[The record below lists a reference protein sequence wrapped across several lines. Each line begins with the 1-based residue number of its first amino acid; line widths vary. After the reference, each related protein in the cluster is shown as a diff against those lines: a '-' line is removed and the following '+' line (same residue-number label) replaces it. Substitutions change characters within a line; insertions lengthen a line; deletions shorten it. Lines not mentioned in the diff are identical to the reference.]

1 MATVVQY
8 PARSGRNSELFLL
21 VLSILL
27 GIGAYFSVMASH
39 PEAPA
44 TWYWYCAGIALSG
57 IALHVALRFLAP
69 FADPVIMPVAL
80 ALNGIGL
87 AMISRLDLEY
97 LRINTE
103 ASLTQVTGSKQ
114 LLMTL
119 VAVVAAIAMLAG
131 FRDHRTFRKFAWAS
145 LVIAILLMMA
155 TLIPGLGVKSYGA
168 YISIRIFGLSIQPN
182 EFAKLFLA
190 IFFAGYLEYRRDSLA
205 IAGKKILFLQLPR
218 WRDFLPLGV
227 AWVASLVLLVAQ
239 KDLGVALLMFAIFV
253 AVLYV
258 ATDRP
263 SWIIFGAILMIPM
276 ALLAYALFSH
286 VQERV
291 ANWLDAF
298 NPEVIDRV
306 GGSYQLVNGLF
317 GIASGGLMGNGWGR
331 GEAWRT
337 ALANSDFIVSA
348 LAEEIGLTGILAIF
362 LLYLILVQRGL
373 RAAMGV
379 RDGFGKLLATALSF
393 GIGAQLF
400 IVVGGITRLIPS
412 TGLTTPFIAAGGAS
426 LVANW
431 IGVAILLRIS
441 DSARRPLPTPSLSP
455 HGANLAGGSDHSSNG
470 TNGTTGVNSPILS
483 APTEVVS
490 R

>member
-8 PARSGRNSELFLL
+8 PARSGRNSELTLTLL
-21 VLSILL
+21 AVLL
-27 GIGAYFSVMASH
+27 GVGGYLSVMASH
-39 PEAPA
+39 PEAPQI
-44 TWYWYCAGIALSG
+44 WYWYCAGIAFSG
-57 IALHVALRFLAP
+57 LVLHLALRFLAP
-69 FADPVIMPVAL
+69 FADPVIMPIAL

-87 AMISRLDLEY
+87 AMISRLDLDYE
-97 LRINTE
+97 RINTP
-103 ASLTQVTGSKQ
+103 ATLSQVSGSKQ
-114 LLMTL
+114 LIMTL
-119 VAVVAAIAMLAG
+119 VAVAATVVILLF
-131 FRDHRTFRKFAWAS
+131 FRDHRSFRKFAWIS
-145 LVIAILLMMA
+145 LVLGILLMMA

-168 YISIRIFGLSIQPN
+168 YISIRLFGLSIQPN

-190 IFFAGYLEYRRDSLA
+190 VFFAGYLEYRRDSLA

-218 WRDFLPLGV
+218 WRDFLPLLV
-227 AWVASLVLLVAQ
+227 AWLASLALLVAQ
-239 KDLGVALLMFAIFV
+239 KDLGVALLMFTIFV

-263 SWIIFGAILMIPM
+263 SWIIFGALLMVPL
-276 ALLAYALFSH
+276 AGLAYTMFSH

-291 ANWLDAF
+291 TNWLDAF
-298 NPEVIDRV
+298 NPVVIDRP

-317 GIASGGLMGNGWGR
+317 GIASGGLSGNGWGR
-331 GEAWRT
+331 GQAWRT

-348 LAEEIGLTGILAIF
+348 LTEELGLTGMLAIF

-373 RAAMGV
+373 RTAMGV

-412 TGLTTPFIAAGGAS
+412 TGLTTPFVAAGGAS

-441 DSARRPLPTPSLSP
+441 DSARRPLPASGLEVPRNNPNSSSGT
-455 HGANLAGGSDHSSNG
+455 GSTENDLRPLLN
-470 TNGTTGVNSPILS
+470 
-483 APTEVVS
+483 APTEVVK

>member
-8 PARSGRNSELFLL
+8 PARSGRNSELTLTLL
-21 VLSILL
+21 AIML
-27 GIGAYFSVMASH
+27 GVGGYLSVMISQ
-39 PEAPA
+39 PQAPQ
-44 TWYWYCAGIALSG
+44 TWYWYCAAIAVSG
-57 IALHVALRFLAP
+57 LAAHVALRFLAP
-69 FADPVIMPVAL
+69 FADPVIMPVTL
-80 ALNGIGL
+80 ALNSIGL
-87 AMISRLDLEY
+87 AMISRLDLDY
-97 LRINTE
+97 ARINTP
-103 ASLTQVTGSKQ
+103 ASLAQISGSKQ
-114 LLMTL
+114 LIMTL
-119 VAVVAAIAMLAG
+119 VAVAACILILVF
-131 FRDHRTFRKFAWAS
+131 FRDHRNFRKFAWIS
-145 LVIAILLMMA
+145 LVVGILLMMA

-168 YISIRIFGLSIQPN
+168 YISVNILGQSIQPN

-205 IAGKKILFLQLPR
+205 IAGKKILFVQLPR
-218 WRDFLPLGV
+218 WRDFLPLLI
-227 AWVASLVLLVAQ
+227 AWIAALVLLIAQ
-239 KDLGVALLMFAIFV
+239 KDLGVALLMFTIFV

-263 SWIIFGAILMIPM
+263 SWVIFGLILTIPL
-276 ALLAYALFSH
+276 AVLAYMLFSH

-298 NPEVIDRV
+298 NPVIINRT
-306 GGSYQLVNGLF
+306 GGSYQLINGLF
-317 GIASGGLMGNGWGR
+317 GIASGGLSGNGWGR
-331 GEAWRT
+331 GQAWRT
-337 ALANSDFIVSA
+337 ALANSDYIVSA
-348 LAEEIGLTGILAIF
+348 LAEELGLTGVLAIF

-373 RAAMGV
+373 RTAMGV

-412 TGLTTPFIAAGGAS
+412 TGLTTPFMAAGGAS

-441 DSARRPLPTPSLSP
+441 DSARRPLRAQEIPSGP
-455 HGANLAGGSDHSSNG
+455 VGSETDNPAHKNG
-470 TNGTTGVNSPILS
+470 TSGKNMPTAPILN
-483 APTEVVS
+483 AATEVVP

>member
-1 MATVVQY
+1 MATIVQY
-8 PARSGRNSELFLL
+8 PARSGRNFELGLL
-21 VLSILL
+21 LFSIMAGVGGYL
-27 GIGAYFSVMASH
+27 SVMATH
-39 PEAPA
+39 PEAPRV
-44 TWYWYCAGIALSG
+44 WYWYCAAIALG
-57 IALHVALRFLAP
+57 GLVMHLALRILAP

-87 AMISRLDLEY
+87 AMISRLDLDY
-97 LRINTE
+97 LRIGTRS
-103 ASLTQVTGSKQ
+103 SLGQVTGSKQ
-114 LLMTL
+114 LIMML
-119 VAVVAAIAMLAG
+119 VGVAAAIVILML
-131 FRDHRTFRKFAWAS
+131 FPDHRSFRKFAWAS
-145 LVIAILLMMA
+145 LVIAILLMLA
-155 TLIPGLGVKSYGA
+155 TLIPGLGVKSYGS
-168 YISIRIFGLSIQPN
+168 YISIRLFGFSIQPN

-205 IAGKKILFLQLPR
+205 IAGKKVLMVQLPR

-227 AWVASLVLLVAQ
+227 AWVASILLLMAQ

-263 SWIIFGAILMIPM
+263 SWILFGGILMIPL
-276 ALLAYALFSH
+276 AALAYTAFGH
-286 VQERV
+286 VQQRV
-291 ANWLDAF
+291 ANWLDTF

-306 GGSYQLVNGLF
+306 GGSYQLLNGLF
-317 GIASGGLMGNGWGR
+317 GMASGGLSGNGWGR
-331 GEAWRT
+331 GEAYRT
-337 ALANSDFIVSA
+337 ALASSDFIVSA
-348 LAEEIGLTGILAIF
+348 LAEELGLTGMLAIL

-412 TGLTTPFIAAGGAS
+412 TGLTTPFMAAGGAS

-441 DSARRPLPTPSLSP
+441 DSARRPLPAPVMGPVANTSGNADSTPAADLSP
-455 HGANLAGGSDHSSNG
+455 LLN
-470 TNGTTGVNSPILS
+470 
-483 APTEVVS
+483 APTEVVKPA
-490 R
+490 

>member
-8 PARSGRNSELFLL
+8 PARSGRNSELTLTLL
-21 VLSILL
+21 AIAL
-27 GIGAYFSVMASH
+27 GVGGYLSVMAFH

-44 TWYWYCAGIALSG
+44 LWYWHCAGIAFSG
-57 IALHVALRFLAP
+57 LILHLALRILAP
-69 FADPVIMPVAL
+69 FADPVIMPIAL

-97 LRINTE
+97 MRMNTP
-103 ASLTQVTGSKQ
+103 ASLAQISGDKQ
-114 LLMTL
+114 LIMTL
-119 VAVVAAIAMLAG
+119 VAAG
-131 FRDHRTFRKFAWAS
+131 GALTILVCFRDHRFFRKFAWAG
-145 LVIAILLMMA
+145 LVLGILLMMA

-168 YISIRIFGLSIQPN
+168 YISIRILGQSIQPN
-182 EFAKLFLA
+182 EFAKLCLA

-218 WRDFLPLGV
+218 WRDFLPLLV
-227 AWVASLVLLVAQ
+227 AWLASLALLVAQ
-239 KDLGVALLMFAIFV
+239 KDLGVALLMFTIFV

-263 SWIIFGAILMIPM
+263 SWIIFGALLMVPL
-276 ALLAYALFSH
+276 AVLAYTMFSH
-286 VQERV
+286 VKERV
-291 ANWLDAF
+291 SNWLDAF
-298 NPEVIDRV
+298 NPAVIDRP

-317 GIASGGLMGNGWGR
+317 GIASGGLSGNGWGR
-331 GEAWRT
+331 GQAWRT

-348 LAEEIGLTGILAIF
+348 LTEELGLTGMLAIF

-373 RAAMGV
+373 RTAMGV
-379 RDGFGKLLATALSF
+379 RDGFGKLLATAISF

-412 TGLTTPFIAAGGAS
+412 TGLTTPFVAAGGAS
-426 LVANW
+426 LFANW
-431 IGVAILLRIS
+431 IGIAILLRIS
-441 DSARRPLPTPSLSP
+441 DSARRPRPAPVTLDAKSQP
-455 HGANLAGGSDHSSNG
+455 GQNNG
-470 TNGTTGVNSPILS
+470 TSGTNSAVEAILG
-483 APTEVVS
+483 APTEVVN

>member
-1 MATVVQY
+1 
-8 PARSGRNSELFLL
+8 
-21 VLSILL
+21 
-27 GIGAYFSVMASH
+27 
-39 PEAPA
+39 
-44 TWYWYCAGIALSG
+44 
-57 IALHVALRFLAP
+57 
-69 FADPVIMPVAL
+69 
-80 ALNGIGL
+80 
-87 AMISRLDLEY
+87 
-97 LRINTE
+97 
-103 ASLTQVTGSKQ
+103 
-114 LLMTL
+114 
-119 VAVVAAIAMLAG
+119 
-131 FRDHRTFRKFAWAS
+131 
-145 LVIAILLMMA
+145 
-155 TLIPGLGVKSYGA
+155 
-168 YISIRIFGLSIQPN
+168 
-182 EFAKLFLA
+182 
-190 IFFAGYLEYRRDSLA
+190 
-205 IAGKKILFLQLPR
+205 
-218 WRDFLPLGV
+218 
-227 AWVASLVLLVAQ
+227 
-239 KDLGVALLMFAIFV
+239 
-253 AVLYV
+253 
-258 ATDRP
+258 
-263 SWIIFGAILMIPM
+263 
-276 ALLAYALFSH
+276 
-286 VQERV
+286 
-291 ANWLDAF
+291 
-298 NPEVIDRV
+298 
-306 GGSYQLVNGLF
+306 
-317 GIASGGLMGNGWGR
+317 MGNGWGR